1 MLLHPISSQ
10 SSQVT
15 LPRFSISVPV
25 PGIRGVTCFLTMAKV
40 AEVENGVVIIDSVAI
55 FYEEGEGGD
64 NYREKNKF
72 RCRASRTEKRLVKL
86 KEKIWSRDG

>member
-15 LPRFSISVPV
+15 LPRFPISVPV
-25 PGIRGVTCFLTMAKV
+25 PGIRGVTCFLTM